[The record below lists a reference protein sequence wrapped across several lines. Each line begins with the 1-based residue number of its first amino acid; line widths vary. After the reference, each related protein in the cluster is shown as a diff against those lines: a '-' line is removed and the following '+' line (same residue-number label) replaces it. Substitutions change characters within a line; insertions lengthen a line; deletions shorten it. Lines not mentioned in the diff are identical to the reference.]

1 MKEVQYTKPEYKIW
15 LQMRQRCNNPKCR
28 VYKFYGGRGIKV
40 CKRWD
45 TFKNFLED
53 IGSRPEG
60 NFSIDRIDVDGDYEP
75 NNCRWTT
82 QKTQVRNRRCYNKYG
97 YKGIRKKG
105 NIFQARITNDYKEIY
120 LGSFKT
126 LAEAINARKEA
137 EKLYV

>member
-1 MKEVQYTKPEYKIW
+1 MSEVQYTKPEYHIW

-45 TFKNFLED
+45 MFKNFLED
-53 IGSRPEG
+53 MGSRPEG
-60 NFSIDRIDVDGDYEP
+60 NYSIDRIDVDGDYEP

-82 QKTQVRNRRCYNKYG
+82 QKVQVRNRRCYNKYG
-97 YKGIRKKG
+97 CKGIRKKG

-120 LGSFKT
+120 LGSFQT
-126 LAEAINARKEA
+126 LAEAVKARKEA